1 MSLKYIKYPINSN
14 IIEQTILIINKSGYE
29 LEKDIPNK
37 LNILIKTMTSGII
50 AML

>member
-1 MSLKYIKYPINSN
+1 MSLKCIKYPINSN

-29 LEKDIPNK
+29 SEKDIPNK
-37 LNILIKTMTSGII
+37 LNILIKAMTNGII